1 MMSTIVPDSVL
12 PIQSLSTVDQAALVK
27 GEILLQTRS
36 HTLIGAG
43 VTAQMF
49 LPLVRSQ
56 VWEQI
61 TTYPSWTQFF
71 PDITRSEILQT
82 VNHPGTKE
90 HRLYQAARKD
100 FFLLAVQV
108 EIYLKVTETQEQRLQ
123 FKLERG
129 SFSDFAADLT
139 LQDYSSGTILTYSVE
154 ATPLI
159 PVPSLFIQEAI
170 RQDLPGNMRQMR
182 QVICEK
188 ATFGL

>member
-1 MMSTIVPDSVL
+1 MSTIVPDSVL